1 MLDPTVSVIG
11 ELENALKDGSSDKRV
26 ETLRRVTDLFLD
38 DADRLNEQQIKLF
51 DDVLIHLIQRIET
64 KALVRLSE
72 SLAPADNAPPVVIRH
87 LARHDEITIAGPVL
101 MRSNRLSDDELIQIA
116 ESRGQHHLL
125 AIARRHSI
133 NHAVTDVLLRRGNRE
148 VGHELTQNPGASFS
162 ENGFAALEKHA
173 ETDEDLAEKLGQR
186 LDVPSPLLRALLS
199 RATDAVRSRLLATAP
214 PEALEQI
221 RRTLASIAEEVAR
234 EANGPRDFA
243 RATNLVQEINRSGKL
258 NESVVSEFATRRC
271 YEEIVS
277 ALALLTSTPVHIIE
291 RLMKNLTGDGIVIAC
306 KAAGLKWPTVSIILR
321 NRFSHHSVPESDIAA
336 AKGSF
341 LALSQATA
349 QRTLRFWQTQEA
361 ARQAS

>member
-87 LARHDEITIAGPVL
+87 LAYHDEVTIAGPVL
-101 MRSNRLSDDELIQIA
+101 MRSNRLSDDELIRIA

-148 VGHELTQNPGASFS
+148 VGHELTQNPGARFS

-199 RATDAVRSRLLATAP
+199 R
-214 PEALEQI
+214 
-221 RRTLASIAEEVAR
+221 
-234 EANGPRDFA
+234 
-243 RATNLVQEINRSGKL
+243 
-258 NESVVSEFATRRC
+258 
-271 YEEIVS
+271 
-277 ALALLTSTPVHIIE
+277 
-291 RLMKNLTGDGIVIAC
+291 
-306 KAAGLKWPTVSIILR
+306 
-321 NRFSHHSVPESDIAA
+321 
-336 AKGSF
+336 
-341 LALSQATA
+341 
-349 QRTLRFWQTQEA
+349 
-361 ARQAS
+361 